1 MLAEVNASCSS
12 DYTVAELRYFYADG
26 AQEQRL
32 ELGETEQLKRNEL
45 TPTVRSVARKHR

>member
-26 AQEQRL
+26 AQEQNL
-32 ELGETEQLKRNEL
+32 SLGRQNNSKETN
-45 TPTVRSVARKHR
+45 